1 MLTTA
6 PQDSAAHGAA
16 TSTVRHVASTT
27 AQQHSAA
34 NPHLS
39 ADETQELSNAVK
51 ESARRWATRTHAKL
65 PAALQRTVERS
76 LDMRL
81 DHVDAAYGAQLERL
95 LQDRAASKLRE
106 FEEERRVVGM
116 GGEEGD
122 GEPEERVMLA
132 PGDTTQPFEEAPT
145 PLLEKS

>member
-1 MLTTA
+1 
-6 PQDSAAHGAA
+6 
-16 TSTVRHVASTT
+16 
-27 AQQHSAA
+27 
-34 NPHLS
+34 
-39 ADETQELSNAVK
+39 
-51 ESARRWATRTHAKL
+51 
-65 PAALQRTVERS
+65 
-76 LDMRL
+76 MRL
-81 DHVDAAYGAQLERL
+81 DHVDAAYSAQLERL

-122 GEPEERVMLA
+122 GERDGEAEERVMLA